1 MKSAKLFSLLAVL
14 ILGCATAVCAASK
27 TAPAKAKSTA
37 PTNKSTTATKPAVHH
52 IMGTVSSVTDSDL
65 VVEHEWKG
73 KKEETK
79 FALDSNTKKEG
90 DITKGC
96 HVSVAYEMQNKE
108 RTATEVKVSEMKSE
122 TKSTKTAKKS

>member
-1 MKSAKLFSLLAVL
+1 MKIAKFVSFLAVL
-14 ILGCATAVCAASK
+14 ILGCATLVSAAST
-27 TAPAKAKSTA
+27 TAPAKAKSTS
-37 PTNKSTTATKPAVHH
+37 TSKSTAAAKTTVHH

-79 FALDSNTKKEG
+79 FALDSNTKKDG

-96 HVSVAYEMQNKE
+96 HVTVTYELQNHQ
-108 RTATEVKVSEMKSE
+108 RTATEVKVGAMKSEMKD
-122 TKSTKTAKKS
+122 TTAPKKS